1 VTVPALSHDRHAT
14 LVRPGLYG
22 GNTAGRASRVNCYRY
37 PSDPSP
43 LNIPPCLR
51 GPEQVFRFRLA
62 RPVANFGVVVVSQA
76 RGVQVQARV
85 VRAGDENRLTG
96 YAGLP
101 LNLNPYLSTYDHLSP
116 AVGAVRPDAASYDI
130 VFDTPSRRVAGKF
143 TFRFWINDT
152 TPPRLRL
159 LMRSVRAG
167 ASLRV
172 GVTDAGSGVDPGS
185 LHATLDG
192 RAVAV
197 RLRGGRAS
205 VSTHGLARGRHR
217 LVFRA
222 SDYQEAKNMEN
233 SGPILPNT
241 RRLNTAFSVS

>member
-1 VTVPALSHDRHAT
+1 VSWWSPRPA
-14 LVRPGLYG
+14 
-22 GNTAGRASRVNCYRY
+22 AS
-37 PSDPSP
+37 
-43 LNIPPCLR
+43 IH
-51 GPEQVFRFRLA
+51 
-62 RPVANFGVVVVSQA
+62 
-76 RGVQVQARV
+76 VQARV

-101 LNLNPYLSTYDHLSP
+101 LNLNPYLPTYDHLSP
-116 AVGAVRPDAASYDI
+116 AAGAVRPDAAASYDI

-143 TFRFWINDT
+143 TFRFWVNDT
-152 TPPRLRL
+152 SPPRLRL
-159 LMRSVRAG
+159 VTRSVRAG
-167 ASLRV
+167 ASLPVR
-172 GVTDAGSGVDPGS
+172 VTDAGSGVDPGS

-197 RLRGGRAS
+197 RFRSGRAS
-205 VSTHGLARGRHR
+205 VSTRGLAHGRHR

-241 RRLNTAFSVS
+241 RRLTTTFVVR